1 MAENFK
7 ELEIEPERYEF
18 AYKDFTF
25 TYTKH
30 KGKKTGPLIIL
41 IGGWTS
47 APGYWNRNLS
57 YFLKHSDVIILDLL
71 GHYPATIDPSLGQ
84 LDFEAFL
91 EAQSAAVL
99 HVSGKKKPILVGH
112 STGGLAVLGITA
124 LHPNRISKT
133 IAIAPV
139 VYGPVV
145 GLFKTAVLMHR
156 FRVGFIFELGFTAT
170 QTSVK
175 FLEQGFLRGVQNT
188 KKFKNL
194 VGMHSYLENYF
205 PYFKQL
211 SGRNMHL
218 MLEMIDRTD
227 LRPLMKDYNSPTL
240 LVRSLVDPIVPSFS
254 SDHLAKEFPCIK
266 EVLFNQCGHFVHLEE
281 QEEFEKVVT
290 KFLTKT

>member
-7 ELEIEPERYEF
+7 ELEIEPERLEF
-18 AYKDFTF
+18 AHKEFTF
-25 TYTKH
+25 TYTFH
-30 KGKKTGPLIIL
+30 PGKKKGPLFIL

-47 APGYWNRNLS
+47 APGYWNRNLP
-57 YFLKHSDVIILDLL
+57 FFQKQADVVVLDLL
-71 GHYPATIDPSLGQ
+71 GHYPATIDPKLGR
-84 LDFEAFL
+84 LDFDAFL
-91 EAQSAAVL
+91 EAQAAAVL
-99 HVSGKKKPILVGH
+99 HIAGKRKPILVGH

-124 LHPNRISKT
+124 LHPTRISKT

-156 FRVGFIFELGFTAT
+156 FRIGIIFELGFSAT
-170 QTSVK
+170 QTSEK
-175 FLEQGFLRGVQNT
+175 FLEQGFLRGVQNG

-194 VGMHSYLENYF
+194 PGMHAYLENYF

-218 MLEMIDRTD
+218 MLDMIDRTD
-227 LRPLMKDYNSPTL
+227 LRPLMTNYKTPTL

-254 SDHLAKEFPCIK
+254 SDHLAKEHESIK

-281 QEEFEKVVT
+281 QEEFEKAVS
-290 KFLTKT
+290 KFLTKN